1 MRRQVAGPEAVRGP
15 MWWWQLIVQVTKQLQ
30 AHNAELLAGG
40 VAMYGLL
47 SVFPGL
53 AAAVSI
59 YGLFATPDD
68 VIQHLRVF
76 AGVLP
81 PGVWEIFSTQLQE
94 VVAHDHGTLTVAA
107 TIGVLIALWS
117 ARLTMSALMVATTI
131 AYEHQEKRGF
141 LYQLLISL
149 ILTLGLIVGFV
160 VMVLI
165 GVVVPLVVAV
175 LGTSPSIQLLVD
187 VLRWLLLWAF
197 AVIGLSV
204 VYHYAPAR
212 EHARWRWA
220 SLGSVLAAT
229 LWLAV
234 SGLFSLYVRTVAG
247 YDRTYGALG
256 GVVVLLMW
264 FYLLSFIVVVGAEV
278 NAVLDQ
284 RLLRSDRSARH
295 TRLT

>member
-1 MRRQVAGPEAVRGP
+1 MRAPFAIRRQVAGPEAVRGLR
-15 MWWWQLIVQVTKQLQ
+15 WWWQLIAQVTKQLQ
-30 AHNAELLAGG
+30 THNAELLAGG

-59 YGLFATPDD
+59 YGLFATPAA

-94 VVAHDHGTLTVAA
+94 VAAHDHGTLTVPA

-117 ARLTMSALMVATTI
+117 ARLTMSALMIATTI
-131 AYEHQEKRGF
+131 AYEHDEKRGF
-141 LYQLLISL
+141 LYQLLTSL
-149 ILTLGLIVGFV
+149 MLTLGLIVGFL
-160 VMVLI
+160 VMLVI
-165 GVVVPLVVAV
+165 GVVVPLVVAM
-175 LGTSPSIQLLVD
+175 LGTSPGIQFLVD

-204 VYHYAPAR
+204 VYHFAPAR
-212 EHARWRWA
+212 EHARWRWV
-220 SLGSVLAAT
+220 SWGSVFAAS

-234 SGLFSLYVRTVAG
+234 SALFSLYVRTVAG

-264 FYLLSFIVVVGAEV
+264 FYLLSFIVVIGGEV

-284 RLLRSDRSARH
+284 RLRAQL
-295 TRLT
+295 